1 MDAVTQNVGGVW
13 VVCVL
18 VCVCGW
24 LQDGVGEK
32 IAKKI
37 DEILATGKL
46 NKLEKV
52 YTTTLYVVHVYQS
65 IGCV

>member
-1 MDAVTQNVGGVW
+1 M
-13 VVCVL
+13 L
-18 VCVCGW
+18 VSVCGW

>member
-1 MDAVTQNVGGVW
+1 M
-13 VVCVL
+13 
-18 VCVCGW
+18 
-24 LQDGVGEK
+24 GEK

-52 YTTTLYVVHVYQS
+52 VLLYTLLVVHYRELNFFCFVQFSMLLLALY
-65 IGCV
+65 IHV